1 MAQNKKTLYEVLGV
15 PPNAKVTDIVRAYKR
30 IRADQQ
36 KETAAPDPRLL
47 AMAKAAHD
55 TLSDPDRR
63 EEYDHSLAGESFVA
77 KNRKGIVV
85 VTSLA
90 LVVAAG
96 AGYYFA
102 SRSAGPPADKP
113 LEPQELLA
121 AV

>member
-15 PPNAKVTDIVRAYKR
+15 SRDAKVTDIVRAYSR

-63 EEYDHSLAGESFVA
+63 DEYDRSIAGEPFVA
-77 KNRKGIVV
+77 KNRKVIVV
-85 VTSLA
+85 AASFA
-90 LVVAAG
+90 AMVAAG

-102 SRSAGPPADKP
+102 SRSAGPPPEKP
-113 LEPQELLA
+113 LEPQE
-121 AV
+121 